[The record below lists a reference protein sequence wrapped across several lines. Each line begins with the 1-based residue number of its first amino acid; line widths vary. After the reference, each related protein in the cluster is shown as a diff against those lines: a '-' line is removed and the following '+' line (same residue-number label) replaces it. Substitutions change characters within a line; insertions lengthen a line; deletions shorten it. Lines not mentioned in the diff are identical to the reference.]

1 MQYIKFV
8 DESGKEMT
16 ISLIGYFKV
25 TDLGKEFI
33 MYSMIDDDSNNDMGH
48 VILGEVVRE
57 ESVVQILGIE
67 SDEKDMVL
75 AYYNEISNQIGGSE
89 NE

>member
-1 MQYIKFV
+1 MQDIKFV

-25 TDLGKEFI
+25 SELGKEFI

-57 ESVVQILGIE
+57 EGVVQILGIE